1 MRVDDQ
7 NPSSNILAPL
17 VAGVLG
23 VLILGTTIEIV
34 QRAASLGPKVGDMVA
49 YNGERDV
56 SSDPGMRLDVTRA
69 DGKACVVDLATLRR
83 GKGSLVVEER
93 HPAPGRSYRV
103 HWSGGPTSA
112 GETNCGDGVDLT
124 LKNDSL
130 AAMAMAAGG
139 YGLQRRHFV
148 VTTPWS
154 QARAEVP

>member
-1 MRVDDQ
+1 MRADDQ
-7 NPSSNILAPL
+7 NPSNNILAPL

-23 VLILGTTIEIV
+23 VLILGTTIEV
-34 QRAASLGPKVGDMVA
+34 VHRAASLGPKVGDMIA
-49 YNGERDV
+49 YHGERAV
-56 SSDPGMRLDVTRA
+56 ASDPSMRLDIARA
-69 DGKACVVDLATLRR
+69 DGKACVVDLATLRK

-93 HPAPGRSYRV
+93 HPAPGRFYRV

-112 GETNCGDGVDLT
+112 GETDCGDDADLI
-124 LKNDSL
+124 LKNDTM

-139 YGLQRRHFV
+139 YGLQRRHLV